1 MSPATEMAYGRLRV
15 RLSASLCA
23 HTQGMRR
30 NPEDQKIGQN
40 ELERTS
46 RQLVKSH
53 KPWLL

>member
-15 RLSASLCA
+15 SLSASLCA